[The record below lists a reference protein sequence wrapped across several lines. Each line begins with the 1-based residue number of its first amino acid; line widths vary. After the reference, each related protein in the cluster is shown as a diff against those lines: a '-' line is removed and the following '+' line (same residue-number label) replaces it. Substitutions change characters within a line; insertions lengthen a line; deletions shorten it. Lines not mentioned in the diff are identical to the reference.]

1 MNTHESSPAKILIA
15 TDSATDAEMVKNLLH
30 PEYDAVFLSTDT
42 DLAVADFDRHQP
54 DVLVL
59 AFNELEKSE
68 RYFLGLY
75 RFSQVL
81 NQHSHRTIILCTKE
95 DVKRVYELCMKDYF
109 DDYVLFWPMTF
120 DASRLLM
127 SVHNELRELSALRS
141 NLPSVAEFAAQARR
155 LAELEAKLDK
165 QVAQGTHHIE
175 VASLAMKQAERGIGS
190 ALDEFS
196 QRIIAEAQPDP
207 SSIKNPDAL
216 KSEINRFKQEQIHQH
231 FSAAENSARPLKQWA
246 QDMKQEYAPQMES
259 VRTLNAMA
267 ERVRPVIL
275 VVDDDEIQHKIISKQ
290 LDGGNYQLI
299 PAFSGV
305 QAMNIL
311 RKTKPDIVLMDFMM
325 PDIDGMEVT
334 RRIRK
339 INQLA
344 KIPVIM
350 ITGNSEQKTVIEC
363 IKSGAND
370 FLVKPI
376 DRDILISKITRVLS
390 GNTASRTE
398 SEMTARKS

>member
-1 MNTHESSPAKILIA
+1 MNAHESSPAKILIA

-54 DVLVL
+54 DILVL

-141 NLPSVAEFAAQARR
+141 NAPSVAEFAAQARR

-175 VASLAMKQAERGIGS
+175 VASKAMERAEQGIGS

-216 KSEINRFKQEQIHQH
+216 KNEISRFKQEQIHQH
-231 FSAAENSARPLKQWA
+231 FNAAADSTRPLKQWA
-246 QDMKQEYAPQMES
+246 QGLKQEYAPQMES
-259 VRTLNAMA
+259 VRALNIMA
-267 ERVRPVIL
+267 EHIRPVVVL
-275 VVDDDEIQHKIISKQ
+275 VDDDEFQHKIVGKLLAEENYEIISAY
-290 LDGGNYQLI
+290 G
-299 PAFSGV
+299 GV
-305 QAMNIL
+305 QALNIL
-311 RKTKPDIVLMDFMM
+311 RKTKPDLILMDFMM
-325 PDIDGMEVT
+325 PDIDGIEVT
-334 RRIRK
+334 KRLRK
-339 INQLA
+339 IGLFA
-344 KIPVIM
+344 KTPVIM
-350 ITGNSEQKTVIEC
+350 ITGNSEQSTVLKC

-376 DRDILISKITRVLS
+376 DPDTLIAKIAHALS
-390 GNTASRTE
+390 SPAHSP
-398 SEMTARKS
+398 